1 MKILVIN
8 CGSSSIK
15 FKLFEMPEEI
25 LLAEGIVE
33 KIREE
38 ISFFTL
44 KTKNKTEKQEIKIPS
59 HSEGLELIAKSLT
72 DRKNNIISSI
82 DEIKGVGHRVVH
94 GGEGFDRSVVI
105 DDFVIKRIEE
115 YQDLAPLH
123 NPHNLAGIKAAIKF
137 FPGSIQVAAF
147 DTAFHTTIPEVAY
160 IYGIP
165 YEFYEDYGIRRFGFH
180 GTSFRY
186 IMERLKE
193 TGRSK
198 GRVIICHLG
207 NGASVV
213 AVLNGKSMD
222 TSMGFTPM
230 EGLVMGTRC
239 GDIDPGILIYLI
251 REKGYSWKRIDDI
264 LDRESGLKGLS
275 GKTYEMKEIEE
286 LAAGGDERAK
296 LALDV
301 YTYRV
306 AKYIAAYT
314 VPLGGLDVL
323 VFTGGIG
330 ENSFV
335 VRESV
340 CGYLEH
346 VGVFID
352 RDKNKKVSEGII
364 SGGDSEV
371 DVMVIPT
378 NEELMI
384 ARDCFRILSGP

>member
-1 MKILVIN
+1 MNVLVVN
-8 CGSSSIK
+8 SGSSSIK
-15 FKLFEMPEEI
+15 FEVISMPEEKVFVR
-25 LLAEGIVE
+25 GIVGDIGDE
-33 KIREE
+33 G
-38 ISFFTL
+38 SFF
-44 KTKNKTEKQEIKIPS
+44 KITHP
-59 HSEGLELIAKSLT
+59 ELHREPGSFSNHEDAFSAIFSYLT
-72 DRKNNIISSI
+72 SGNFSVDA
-82 DEIKGVGHRVVH
+82 VGHRIVY
-94 GGEGFDRSVVI
+94 GGALFKESVLLDDEKIELLKGF
-105 DDFVIKRIEE
+105 FPF
-115 YQDLAPLH
+115 APLH
-123 NPHNLAGIKAAIKF
+123 MPYNVEGITSCKKIF
-137 FPGSIQVAAF
+137 GNEIPQVGVF
-147 DTAFHTTIPEVAY
+147 DTSFHFTIPPRAFLY
-160 IYGIP
+160 AIP
-165 YEFYEDYGIRRFGFH
+165 YEFYEDCGIRRFGFH

-193 TGRSK
+193 MGRDK

-213 AVLNGKSMD
+213 AVLDGKSMD

-239 GDIDPGILIYLI
+239 GDIDPGILIYLM
-251 REKGYSWKRIDDI
+251 REKGYSWERIDDI

-275 GKTYEMKEIEE
+275 GKTFEMKEIEE
-286 LAAGGDERAK
+286 LASKGDERAK

-330 ENSFV
+330 ENSRI

-340 CGYLEH
+340 CGYLKH
-346 VGVFID
+346 VGVTID
-352 RDKNKKVSEGII
+352 RDKNRKVTEGIV
-364 SGGDSEV
+364 SGNGSKV

-384 ARDCFRILSGP
+384 ARDCFNILSGP